1 MPAIWVGDLNVAPEP
16 IDVYH
21 PDKRVNDPDFHIDAR
36 AAYKEA
42 VAWGFVDVFRKLH
55 PDVVQYTYWDFFR
68 NAFERN
74 FGWRIDH
81 ILATD
86 VMAARCQTAEVD
98 MAPRNVAAASDHT
111 IVWAEFE

>member
-1 MPAIWVGDLNVAPEP
+1 MSPPSPSTSTIRKTRERPGFPPRRRN
-16 IDVYH
+16 
-21 PDKRVNDPDFHIDAR
+21 
-36 AAYKEA
+36 AYKDA

-81 ILATD
+81 ILATG
-86 VMAARCQTAEVD
+86 VMAARCRAAEVD
-98 MAPRNVAAASDHT
+98 MAPRKVAGASDHT
-111 IVWAEFE
+111 VVWAEFD

>member
-1 MPAIWVGDLNVAPEP
+1 
-16 IDVYH
+16 
-21 PDKRVNDPDFHIDAR
+21 VNDPDFHIDAR
-36 AAYKEA
+36 IAYKET
-42 VAWGFVDVFRKLH
+42 VAWGFIDVFRKLH

-81 ILATD
+81 ILATPPL
-86 VMAARCQTAEVD
+86 AERCRAAEVD
-98 MAPRNVAAASDHT
+98 MAARAVKGASDHT